1 MQMTFAVRLQ
11 RQQRERG
18 REPVRDARLDRHLRP
33 DVTHDRVQVRA
44 LRIADG
50 AQRVA
55 RPPDRGL
62 MLASLVEQVL
72 DEAAVTDLALVA
84 RQHAAAA
91 QELSHAGPD
100 LSCRDKASRVTRV
113 AYSPVKRAF
122 QAADRIVAPVRVLHL
137 PVNLAGTG
145 WAHVNALRR
154 KGIDARLL
162 VFWPQK
168 WRPEEYDINL
178 DLPRQGLLRQQV
190 VQWRA
195 LVKYLPQA
203 DVFHFYFGKTLVPKS
218 LNVPILRAARKRS
231 VMHFL
236 GDDIRNKPLE
246 ELEYRKRFDAWIVG
260 SYAATRWVPD
270 PTAVIPPGLDLRD
283 YEAVPAVARERPL
296 VVHAPSDLEKKGTQY
311 VIDACSQLPVDL
323 DVVHGVPHDE
333 AVERFKR
340 ADIVVDQL
348 HYLWHGVFA
357 IEAMAY
363 GKPVVTHL
371 DPEAVRQT
379 EEAFGVKVP
388 IVPATK
394 DDLVEK
400 LRPLVDSFELRKRLG
415 DEGRVYVERVHDL
428 DKVAD
433 RFIALYNSIL

>member
-1 MQMTFAVRLQ
+1 VA
-11 RQQRERG
+11 
-18 REPVRDARLDRHLRP
+18 
-33 DVTHDRVQVRA
+33 
-44 LRIADG
+44 G
-50 AQRVA
+50 ACC
-55 RPPDRGL
+55 D
-62 MLASLVEQVL
+62 
-72 DEAAVTDLALVA
+72 
-84 RQHAAAA
+84 
-91 QELSHAGPD
+91 
-100 LSCRDKASRVTRV
+100 
-113 AYSPVKRAF
+113 
-122 QAADRIVAPVRVLHL
+122 DRIVMLAPFLEQMLSKSALTQLPLVSRQDRTAAEKAFDLGANASPLERRAGTPEIVRDSIKASFESGGQGRGSYRCPVPPLDARVLHL

-154 KGIDARLL
+154 KGVDARLL

-178 DLPRQGLLRQQV
+178 DLPRSGLLRQQL

-195 LVKYLPQA
+195 LARYLPQA

-231 VMHFL
+231 VMQFL
-236 GDDIRNKPLE
+236 GDDIRGKSLE
-246 ELEYRKRFDAWIVG
+246 QLAYRKKFDAWIVG

-270 PTAVIPPGLDLRD
+270 ATAVIPPGLDLRD
-283 YEAVPAVARERPL
+283 YEPVPAVSRERPL
-296 VVHAPSDLEKKGTQY
+296 VVHAPSDLEKKGTSY
-311 VIDACSQLPVDL
+311 VIEACKQLPVDL
-323 DVVHGVPHDE
+323 DVVHGVPHEE

-340 ADIVVDQL
+340 ADIVVDQM

-357 IEAMAY
+357 IESMAY

-371 DPEAVRQT
+371 DPDAVAQT
-379 EEAFGVKVP
+379 EEAFGLKVP
-388 IVPATK
+388 IVSATT

-415 DEGRVYVERVHDL
+415 EEGRAYVEHVHDL

-433 RFIALYNSIL
+433 RLIEIYSAIL